1 MAADIKPRIRVPQTA
16 KKDEIIEI
24 KTLISHPMESGQRKD
39 SQGKIIPRKIINKMT
54 VSYNGK
60 QIFEAKLEPAIS
72 ANPYLSFFVKCT
84 ASGNLDFAWTDDDGS
99 VYKATQAITVA

>member
-16 KKDEIIEI
+16 KKDEVIEI

-54 VSYNGK
+54 VAYNGK

-72 ANPYLSFFVKCT
+72 ALPE
-84 ASGNLDFAWTDDDGS
+84 
-99 VYKATQAITVA
+99 